1 MAGLC
6 AAICGILLTA
16 QTRSGDPTA
25 ANNFTNNSIAAAVLG
40 GASLMGGKG
49 SYFGSIA
56 GAMTLSLIVGLLI
69 FWNISSY
76 YQNLVQGII
85 LILALSVGF
94 FTAYAKQK
102 REKAEAVAEE
112 KEAA

>member
-1 MAGLC
+1 M
-6 AAICGILLTA
+6 
-16 QTRSGDPTA
+16 
-25 ANNFTNNSIAAAVLG
+25 LG

-76 YQNLVQGII
+76 YQNLVQGLI